1 MTIKD
6 VESMRLKHRFIA
18 AAAVIAMT
26 AGVIYGS
33 KQEMKQEA
41 EETSN
46 ISWIDNDDTI
56 YFWYTDETM
65 TNFVNSAAVSFGER
79 EKVHVIPVLV
89 SSSEYLKALNQASIR
104 EEQLPDVYMISHDN
118 LEKAYLAGLASEI
131 DDIGNVCTEEHFPA
145 AALSAV
151 EYKGK
156 KVAYPLSFETS
167 ALVYNVDYLREWSR
181 QTALNEL
188 TQTDEDSGANPEEV
202 PVDEAALADRTEE
215 VFQRA
220 VPATVSDIL
229 TLADTFDLPEGV
241 EGVMK
246 WDVSDIFYNYW
257 IVGNYM
263 VVGGDAGDDATRI
276 SINNPDTI
284 RCLETYQAL
293 NQFFSIEADSINY
306 ESVIQDFMDGKIVFT
321 IATTDVATRLKTAS
335 EEGTFS
341 FEYGISMMPAVS
353 DELESRSMS
362 VTNTVAVNGYS
373 RKKELANRFAAY
385 LVNDCAGSLYERTG
399 KVSTNLSAEADNGAL
414 QIFKLE
420 YARSVPLPKMKE
432 TGNYWLLLER
442 LFAKVWNGADVTA
455 YVQEMNLLITS
466 QTSDL

>member
-1 MTIKD
+1 MH
-6 VESMRLKHRFIA
+6 LKHRFFA
-18 AAAVIAMT
+18 AAAVAVMT
-26 AGVIYGS
+26 VGIIYGS
-33 KQEMKQEA
+33 QQEIRQET

-46 ISWIDNDDTI
+46 INWIDNEDTI
-56 YFWYTDETM
+56 YFWYTNERM

-79 EKVHVIPVLV
+79 EKVHVIPVLAPN
-89 SSSEYLKALNQASIR
+89 SEYLKALNEASIR
-104 EEQLPDVYMISHDN
+104 EEKLPDVYLISHDN
-118 LEKAYLAGLASEI
+118 LEKAYLAGLAAEI
-131 DDIGNVCTEEHFPA
+131 DDVGNICTEENFPA

-167 ALVYNVDYLREWSR
+167 ALVYNVDYLREWAR

-188 TQTDEDSGANPEEV
+188 TQTGEDDDSAVNPEDV
-202 PVDEAALADRTEE
+202 AVDEAVLAARTEE
-215 VFQRA
+215 IFQRA
-220 VPATVSDIL
+220 IPYTVSDIL
-229 TLADTFDLPEGV
+229 TIADTFDLPEGV
-241 EGVMK
+241 EVMK

-263 VVGGDAGDDATRI
+263 EVGGDAGDDATRI
-276 SINNPDTI
+276 SINNQNTI

-293 NQFFSIEADSINY
+293 NQFFFIEADKTNY
-306 ESVIQDFMDGKIVFT
+306 ESVMQDFMDGKIVFT
-321 IATTDVATRLKTAS
+321 IATTDVVERLKTAT
-335 EEGTFS
+335 EEGTLG

-373 RKKELANRFAAY
+373 RKKDLANRFAAY
-385 LVNDCAGSLYERTG
+385 LVGECADSLYEKTG
-399 KVSTNLSAEADNGAL
+399 KVSTNLNAESDNGAL

-420 YARSVPLPKMKE
+420 YAGSVPLPKMKE
-432 TGNYWLLLER
+432 TGNYWLILER

-455 YVQEMNLLITS
+455 YVQELNLLITS
-466 QTSDL
+466 QTNEL

>member
-1 MTIKD
+1 MH
-6 VESMRLKHRFIA
+6 LKHRFLA

-41 EETSN
+41 EETAHIN
-46 ISWIDNDDTI
+46 WIDNEDTI

-79 EKVHVIPVLV
+79 EKIHVIPVLAPN
-89 SSSEYLKALNQASIR
+89 SEYLKALNQASIQ

-118 LEKAYLAGLASEI
+118 LEKAYLAGLADEI
-131 DDIGNVCTEEHFPA
+131 DDVGNVCTEEHFPA

-188 TQTDEDSGANPEEV
+188 TQAGEEDNSEANPEGGA
-202 PVDEAALADRTEE
+202 VDEAVLAARAEE
-215 VFQRA
+215 VFLRA

-263 VVGGDAGDDATRI
+263 EVGGDAGDDVSRI
-276 SINNPDTI
+276 SIDNQNTI
-284 RCLETYQAL
+284 SCLETYQAL
-293 NQFFSIEADSINY
+293 NQFFSIEADKTSY

-321 IATTDVATRLKTAS
+321 IATTDVAARLKTAS
-335 EEGTFS
+335 EEGTLN

-373 RKKELANRFAAY
+373 RKKDLANRFAAY
-385 LVNDCAGSLYERTG
+385 LVSDCVGSLYEKTG

-455 YVQEMNLLITS
+455 YVQELNLLITS
-466 QTSDL
+466 QTSAL

>member
-1 MTIKD
+1 
-6 VESMRLKHRFIA
+6 MRLKHRFIA

-79 EKVHVIPVLV
+79 EKVHVIPVLA
-89 SSSEYLKALNQASIR
+89 SNSEYLKALNQASIKG
-104 EEQLPDVYMISHDN
+104 EQLPDVYMISHDN

-131 DDIGNVCTEEHFPA
+131 DDVGNICTAEHFPA

-167 ALVYNVDYLREWSR
+167 VLVYNMDYLREWSR

-188 TQTDEDSGANPEEV
+188 TQTEEDDASGSNPEEV
-202 PVDEAALADRTEE
+202 TVDEAALAARAEE
-215 VFQRA
+215 IFQRA

-229 TLADTFDLPEGV
+229 TIADTFDLPEGV
-241 EGVMK
+241 VVMK

-263 VVGGDAGDDATRI
+263 EVGGDAGDDVTRI
-276 SINNPDTI
+276 SINNPNTI
-284 RCLETYQAL
+284 SCLETYQAL
-293 NQFFSIEADSINY
+293 NQFFFIEANKINY
-306 ESVIQDFMDGKIVFT
+306 ESVMQDFMDGKIVFT
-321 IATTDVATRLKTAS
+321 IATTDVADRLKTAS
-335 EEGTFS
+335 EEGTLS

-362 VTNTVAVNGYS
+362 VTSTVAVNGYS

-385 LVNDCAGSLYERTG
+385 LVSDCADSLYERTG

-420 YARSVPLPKMKE
+420 YAKSVPLPKMKE
-432 TGNYWLLLER
+432 TGNYWMLLER

-455 YVQEMNLLITS
+455 YIQEMNLLITS
-466 QTSDL
+466 QTSAF

>member
-1 MTIKD
+1 
-6 VESMRLKHRFIA
+6 MRLKHRFIA

-79 EKVHVIPVLV
+79 EKVHVIPVLA
-89 SSSEYLKALNQASIR
+89 SNSEYLKAMNQASIKG
-104 EEQLPDVYMISHDN
+104 EQLPDVYMISHDN

-131 DDIGNVCTEEHFPA
+131 DDVGNICTAEHFPA

-167 ALVYNVDYLREWSR
+167 VLVYNMDYLREWSR

-188 TQTDEDSGANPEEV
+188 TQTEEDDASGPNPEEV
-202 PVDEAALADRTEE
+202 TVDEAVLAARAEE
-215 VFQRA
+215 IFQRA

-229 TLADTFDLPEGV
+229 TIADTFDLPEGV
-241 EGVMK
+241 VVMK

-263 VVGGDAGDDATRI
+263 EVGGDAGDDVTRI
-276 SINNPDTI
+276 SINNPNTI
-284 RCLETYQAL
+284 SCLETYQAL
-293 NQFFSIEADSINY
+293 NQFFFIEANKINY
-306 ESVIQDFMDGKIVFT
+306 ESVMQDFMDGKIVFT
-321 IATTDVATRLKTAS
+321 IATTDVADRLKTAS
-335 EEGTFS
+335 EEGTLS

-362 VTNTVAVNGYS
+362 VTSTVAVNGYS

-385 LVNDCAGSLYERTG
+385 LVSDCADSLYERTG

-420 YARSVPLPKMKE
+420 YAKSVPLPKMKE
-432 TGNYWLLLER
+432 TGNYWMLLER

-455 YVQEMNLLITS
+455 YIQEMNLLITS
-466 QTSDL
+466 QTSAF